1 MPKQF
6 SVTVTLLITLFT
18 AGQLSAQT
26 FVVLNNDN
34 NFTDELEPA
43 VFLQIHNSG
52 NGPLFG
58 VNLEF
63 SCSTCDLADF
73 SDAVTL
79 IGGGAS
85 FCGYNSA
92 IPIEIVQNNDQF
104 CARSTI
110 SSSKFDIDLLTWLRG
125 TGVCFENPIG
135 GCNAAGGFTS
145 YLRTPFP
152 IQSPSELLESL
163 ITAVMTLNL
172 TKGIANSIDGKI
184 NTALQAL
191 DDMNQNNDVA
201 AINALQAF
209 INAIQAQR
217 RNYISE
223 SDADAL
229 IADAQVII
237 DLLNN

>member
-1 MPKQF
+1 MPKPI

-34 NFTDELEPA
+34 NFSDELEPA
-43 VFLQIHNSG
+43 VFLQRLTSG

-63 SCSTCDLADF
+63 SCSTCDVADF
-73 SDAVTL
+73 SDTVPR

-85 FCGYNSA
+85 FCGYDFE
-92 IPIEIVQNNDQF
+92 IPIEIVLNNNQF
-104 CARSTI
+104 CARSII
-110 SSSKFDIDLLTWLRG
+110 SSSKFDIDLLTWHRG
-125 TGVCFENPIG
+125 FLGCYENPMG
-135 GCNAAGGFTS
+135 GCSAAEGFTS

-152 IQSPSELLESL
+152 AQSPSELLESL
-163 ITAVMTLNL
+163 ITDVLNL
-172 TKGIANSIDGKI
+172 NLAKGIANSIDGKI

-201 AINALQAF
+201 AIYALRAF
-209 INAIQAQR
+209 INSIRAQR
-217 RNYISE
+217 GNHISAA
-223 SDADAL
+223 DADAL

-237 DLLNN
+237 DLLNT